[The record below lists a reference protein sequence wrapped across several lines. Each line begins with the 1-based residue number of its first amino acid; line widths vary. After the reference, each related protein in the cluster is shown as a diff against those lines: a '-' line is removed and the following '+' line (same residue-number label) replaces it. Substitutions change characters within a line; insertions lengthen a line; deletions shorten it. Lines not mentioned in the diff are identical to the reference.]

1 MRVLY
6 FDLKMG
12 AAGDMM
18 AAALLELFDKPEE
31 VVEELNGLNIPEVE
45 FILQDSF
52 KCGIKGSSLI
62 VNINGEMEGEHDNH
76 HDHDHFHDHD
86 HDHNYT
92 HVHRNLKDIEDIV
105 INTNLSGSAKEDVMK
120 VYKLIAV
127 AESTSHNV
135 PVTEIHFHEVG
146 MMDAIADISAVCHLI
161 EKLNPDKIYASKIN
175 LGSGTVRC
183 AHGILPVPAP
193 ATAYILKD
201 VPVYQGT
208 IESELTTPTG
218 AALLKYF
225 VDDFIQMPTMKI
237 EKIGYGMGKK
247 DFEIANAL
255 RVFLGETENGKDVI
269 YELSCNVDDMSGEEI
284 SYAMDMLFKGGAR
297 EVYTIPIGMK
307 KSRPGHLIRVMCT
320 EDYRKKMVELIFK
333 HTTTIGIREV
343 VTKRYVL
350 NRKIETVET
359 KFGDVRLKKSSGYGV
374 DRCKYEYEDLKKIAE
389 REDLSISEVKKL
401 IGE

>member
-1 MRVLY
+1 MKDLY

-18 AAALLELFDKPEE
+18 AAGLLELFDNACE
-31 VVEELNGLNIPEVE
+31 VVQKLNGLNIPGVE

-62 VNINGEMEGEHDNH
+62 VNVKGEVEGEHDH
-76 HDHDHFHDHD
+76 HDHD
-86 HDHNYT
+86 HDHHHT
-92 HVHRNLKDIEDIV
+92 HVHRSLKEIEDIV
-105 INTNLSGSAKEDVMK
+105 LKTNLSTSAKEDVMK

-127 AESTSHNV
+127 AESISHYV
-135 PVTEIHFHEVG
+135 GVTEIHFHEVG
-146 MMDAIADISAVCHLI
+146 MMDAIADISAVCYLI
-161 EKLNPDKIYASKIN
+161 EKLNPRKIYASKVN

-201 VPVYQGT
+201 VPVYQGA

-218 AALLKYF
+218 GALLKHF
-225 VDDFIQMPTMKI
+225 VDEFIQMPTMKI

-247 DFEIANAL
+247 DFEVANAL
-255 RVFLGETENGKDVI
+255 RVFAGEMENKKDVI
-269 YELSCNVDDMSGEEI
+269 YELSCNVDDMCGEEI

-297 EVYTIPIGMK
+297 EVYTVPIGMK

-320 EDYRKKMVELIFK
+320 EDYRKKMVELMFK
-333 HTTTIGIREV
+333 YTTTIGIREV
-343 VTKRYVL
+343 ETHRYVL
-350 NRKIETVET
+350 DRKIETVET

-374 DRCKYEYEDLKKIAE
+374 DRCKYEYEDLKQIAD
-389 REDLSISEVKKL
+389 RENLSISEVKKL
-401 IGE
+401 IGG